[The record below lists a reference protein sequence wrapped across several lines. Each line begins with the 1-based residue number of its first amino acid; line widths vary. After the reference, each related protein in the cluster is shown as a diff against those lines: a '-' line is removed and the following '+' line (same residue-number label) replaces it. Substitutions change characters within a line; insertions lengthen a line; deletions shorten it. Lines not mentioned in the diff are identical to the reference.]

1 MTQAFNNGDN
11 NRFSLRTTP
20 FKQWQQIAVSS
31 LGFWLSGSLI
41 LDLVIM
47 PTLWT
52 TGMMESSGF
61 ASASYS
67 IFWIFNR
74 VELVCAAAALSSIW
88 ALSQVDAHTETPRSQ
103 SGRSVKPEML
113 AGALMLL
120 AIALSYTFVLTP
132 YMSGLGI
139 DLDILATTKSIPA
152 QMNQMHSIYW
162 VLEASK
168 LGIAG
173 MLLSWCSGSIEDC

>member
-1 MTQAFNNGDN
+1 MTQAFNGGEG
-11 NRFSLRTTP
+11 NRSALTITASTR
-20 FKQWQQIAVSS
+20 WQQLAIGS

-41 LDLVIM
+41 LDLAIM
-47 PTLWT
+47 PTLWA

-88 ALSQVDAHTETPRSQ
+88 ALSRSSRGVYAKQ
-103 SGRSVKPEML
+103 EML
-113 AGALMLL
+113 AGAVMLL
-120 AIALSYTFVLTP
+120 TIAWSLTFILTP
-132 YMSGLGI
+132 AMSGLGL
-139 DLDILATTKSIPA
+139 DLDLFAVTKSIPSE
-152 QMNQMHSIYW
+152 MDGMHSVYW

-168 LGIAG
+168 LGIIAL
-173 MLLSWCSGSIEDC
+173 LLSWCGRALAE

>member
-1 MTQAFNNGDN
+1 MTQAFNGRGS
-11 NRFSLRTTP
+11 NRFSIAATP
-20 FKQWQQIAVSS
+20 AKRWQQIAIGS

-88 ALSQVDAHTETPRSQ
+88 ALSKVSRFSTAETSPASVDTQ
-103 SGRSVKPEML
+103 QQML
-113 AGALMLL
+113 VGAVMLM
-120 AIALSYTFVLTP
+120 AIAFGYTFLLTP

-139 DLDILATTKSIPA
+139 DLDALATTKSVPIE
-152 QMNQMHSIYW
+152 MNQMHSIYW

-173 MLLSWCSGSIEDC
+173 LLLSKCDRSIG

>member
-1 MTQAFNNGDN
+1 MTQAFNGGQQS
-11 NRFSLRTTP
+11 RFSIGEIAAQR
-20 FKQWQQIAVSS
+20 WQNLATGS

-52 TGMMESSGF
+52 AGMMESSGF

-74 VELVCAAAALSSIW
+74 VELLCAAAILSSVW
-88 ALSQVDAHTETPRSQ
+88 ALSKLSARANHQSQ
-103 SGRSVKPEML
+103 ML
-113 AGALMLL
+113 AGAVMLM
-120 AIALSYTFVLTP
+120 AIAMSYTFVVTP

-139 DLDILATTKSIPA
+139 DLDIFATTKSLPVE
-152 QMNQMHSIYW
+152 MNQMHAIYW

-173 MLLSWCSGSIEDC
+173 LLLSLCQRSIAK

>member
-1 MTQAFNNGDN
+1 MTQAYNSGDN
-11 NRFSLRTTP
+11 NRFSVERVAA
-20 FKQWQQIAVSS
+20 KRWQHLIVGS

-52 TGMMESSGF
+52 TGMMEGSGF

-74 VELVCAAAALSSIW
+74 IELLCAAAALSGVW
-88 ALSQVDAHTETPRSQ
+88 ALSQVS
-103 SGRSVKPEML
+103 KPMARQTEML
-113 AGALMLL
+113 AGAGMLL
-120 AIALSYTFVLTP
+120 AIAMSYTFILTP

-139 DLDILATTKSIPA
+139 DLDIFTTTKSIPVE
-152 QMNQMHSIYW
+152 MNQMHSIYW

-173 MLLSWCSGSIEDC
+173 MLLAWGMKAK